1 MIRSTSIKSK
11 VSGSLQGWVSSN
23 RFPITTLI
31 LLIGLISFEMFNY
44 STTDFALT
52 DLLGDL
58 KFIGIQWSTILAIAF
73 CGIDFAGIA
82 RLFMPEEQASEP
94 QELWFLFAAWL
105 LAATMNAILTW
116 WGVSMS
122 LINHTIQS
130 SAIIEAAKIQQVVPI
145 FVAVMVWL
153 TRILLIGSLSFSTKY
168 IHQTET
174 EEKSVESKRYQQ
186 PASYNQ
192 NPVRT
197 TLQHNPVQMRSA
209 TRSNPTHHPQTRPTA
224 RVVARPEPEYVSE
237 PGYSQPQAAYSD
249 RKSPSINK
257 RF

>member
-1 MIRSTSIKSK
+1 MIRSTSVKSK
-11 VSGSLQGWVSSN
+11 VSESFQGWVSSN
-23 RFPITTLI
+23 RFSITTII
-31 LLIGLISFEMFNY
+31 LLVGLIAFEMFNY

-58 KFIGIQWSTILAIAF
+58 KFIGIHWATILAIAF

-82 RLFMPEEQASEP
+82 RLFMPEDQASEP

-145 FVAVMVWL
+145 FVALMVWL
-153 TRILLIGSLSFSTKY
+153 TRILLIGSLSFSTRY
-168 IHQTET
+168 INHSA
-174 EEKSVESKRYQQ
+174 EEQKPAQNNRYQQ
-186 PASYNQ
+186 QRQYN
-192 NPVRT
+192 PSPIRT
-197 TLQHNPVQMRSA
+197 NMQPKPVQMRAASH
-209 TRSNPTHHPQTRPTA
+209 SNASRTMQPRPTA
-224 RVVARPEPEYVSE
+224 RVVSRPEPEYVPE
-237 PGYSQPQAAYSD
+237 PGLMQQQAAYSE
-249 RKSPSINK
+249 RNSKTTHK